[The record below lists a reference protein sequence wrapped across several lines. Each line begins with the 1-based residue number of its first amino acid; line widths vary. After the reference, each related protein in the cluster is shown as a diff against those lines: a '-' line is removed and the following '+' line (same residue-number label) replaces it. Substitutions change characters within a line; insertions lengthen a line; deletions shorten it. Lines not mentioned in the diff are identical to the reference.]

1 MAAALSDKQ
10 MSTFILLLLV
20 GAICSFAFL
29 VIVGSSSRSIPFYLL
44 AGVGGALVGF
54 VLATL
59 LSWNWLLVGGLPVF
73 MTTFGALVFLLLA
86 RLIRFE

>member
-1 MAAALSDKQ
+1 

-20 GAICSFAFL
+20 GAICSFAF
-29 VIVGSSSRSIPFYLL
+29 VTIFGSSSRSIPFYLL

-73 MTTFGALVFLLLA
+73 MTALGSMVFLVLA
-86 RLIRFE
+86 HRIRFE